1 MLMWLTLQGP
11 GSGGLQLA
19 GLILAVLVAI
29 LVGVVLGYL
38 VKSYMVRSQIES
50 AEIEVSK
57 MTSEAETKA
66 KELILA
72 ARSEALKTRSEA
84 EEEMKKG
91 RLDLHK
97 QEERLQNQRESLDR
111 RAENI
116 ENRERKLDQQQSKLD
131 QQQSK
136 LDKQRNEMDT
146 LQQKRMAEL
155 QRVANLTREEAKQ
168 LLLQAVEEEARQDS
182 ARIIREVE
190 DAAREEGERKAREII
205 TLAIQRCAAD
215 QVAETTV
222 SSVPLPSD
230 DMKGRIIGRGGRNIR
245 AIETITGV
253 DLVIDDTPEAV
264 ILSSFDPVRREIARV
279 ALTKLV
285 VDGRIHPARIEAVVD
300 KAREDVNAII
310 REEGERVALEAG
322 VPALHPELIRLLGR
336 LKYRT
341 SYGQSVLIH
350 SLETSILAGIMAE
363 ELGANVA
370 LAREGGLLHDI
381 GKAVDHEVDGPH
393 AAIGADIAKRLGKS
407 AKIVNCIGAH
417 HSEEQA
423 ESLEAVLISA
433 ADAVSG
439 ARPGARRESLESYVK
454 RLKALEEVA
463 NSFEGVG
470 RSFAIQAGREVRII
484 VKPEEVD
491 DLAAIRLSKDIAK
504 RVEESL
510 EYPGQIKVTVIRETR
525 AVDYAK

>member
-1 MLMWLTLQGP
+1 MLMWLILQGP
-11 GSGGLQLA
+11 GSGGLQLV

-29 LVGVVLGYL
+29 LVGVIFGYL
-38 VKSYMVRSQIES
+38 AKTYMVRSQIES

-91 RLDLHK
+91 RRDLQK
-97 QEERLQNQRESLDR
+97 QEERLQNRRESLDR

-131 QQQSK
+131 T
-136 LDKQRNEMDT
+136 QRNEMDS

-168 LLLQAVEEEARQDS
+168 LLLQAVEEEARQGS
-182 ARIIREVE
+182 ARIIREIE

-300 KAREDVNAII
+300 KAREEVNAII

-423 ESLEAVLISA
+423 DSLEAVLISA
-433 ADAVSG
+433 ADAISG